1 MSETA
6 QTIAI
11 LTPTLTAVGGAIG
24 WLWNR
29 IEKRFKEVEVELAK
43 CRKREKI
50 SDQRRAALIT
60 IIELL
65 WRGMDREAPESA
77 ELHRV
82 QKLMDDYKA
91 IGMEDREDE
100 A

>member
-1 MSETA
+1 MSEIA
-6 QTIAI
+6 QSIAI

-24 WLWNR
+24 WLWSR
-29 IEKRFKEVEVELAK
+29 IEKRFKEVDLELAK
-43 CRKREKI
+43 CRRREKV
-50 SDQRRAALIT
+50 SDRRRAALIT

-65 WRGMDREAPESA
+65 WRGVEREAPDSA

-91 IGMEDREDE
+91 IGMDDE
-100 A
+100 E